1 MNELELFVQPG
12 VISALLFIFLDIFTV
27 GILDIVLARLVC
39 LAYYRNINEGKPV
52 SVKSADIPGLSNY
65 LLGQSFSLINIV
77 ALGTK
82 LALLGVVLAA
92 NMSIQTR
99 GTKTN
104 VESRDATFAFDPTDE
119 DREVGR
125 KYKVRRRLET
135 SKSCFEEKNDVLI
148 YYPLRFNLK
157 NGTILDG
164 PDFPA
169 EDSENEMY
177 DVDDATVVCM
187 SPSQVGNEE
196 PLVTV
201 LGCTRTEEEGQCL
214 TVISRNTSKKV
225 TINYV
230 EGDTYSGEIT
240 HKYLNFDTDGVKS
253 LWGEYANP
261 VLTCL
266 STQIGVTTDGAS
278 SKYSHCLLVSV
289 EYPKDS
295 EVETIVERWI
305 LSPAKGD
312 PDKFDSFVMEYPG
325 IRFKGEVPFGKLA
338 AAQYLELPFPFTDYR
353 TLSGDLVAQASK
365 YEYSPKR
372 VAILEKVDTPVT
384 VIGYWAVG
392 MVVGSILIVVVG
404 FIITVILLRK
414 DTRPR
419 FNTINGLSSIVR
431 EEHEP
436 SGRSYTAGESAVL
449 GLRFTNADSLHFGPL
464 SSKDEG
470 TAFQEGYDIS

>member
-1 MNELELFVQPG
+1 MKELELFVQPG

-65 LLGQSFSLINIV
+65 LLGQSLSPINIV

-82 LALLGVVLAA
+82 LVLLGVVLAA

-104 VESRDATFAFDPTDE
+104 IESRNATFAFDPTDNE
-119 DREVGR
+119 REVGGN
-125 KYKVRRRLET
+125 YKVRRRLET
-135 SKSCFEEKNDVLI
+135 SKSCFEEDGDELI

-157 NGTILDG
+157 NGTVLEG

-169 EDSENEMY
+169 AENEKEMY

-187 SPSQVGNEE
+187 SPSQVGNYESM
-196 PLVTV
+196 VTV
-201 LGCTRTEEEGQCL
+201 LGCTRKDPGQCL
-214 TVISRNTSKKV
+214 TVISRNTTKDVS
-225 TINYV
+225 IDYE
-230 EGDTYSGEIT
+230 EGETYSGEIT
-240 HKYLNFDTDGVKS
+240 HRYLNFDEAGVRR
-253 LWGEYANP
+253 LWSEYDNP

-266 STQIGVTTDGAS
+266 TTQIGVTKNSES
-278 SKYSHCLLVSV
+278 SKYSHCLLVSI
-289 EYPKDS
+289 ED
-295 EVETIVERWI
+295 EEDETIVERWI
-305 LSPAKGD
+305 LSPAGKGSS
-312 PDKFDSFVMEYPG
+312 KEFDEFVMEYPG
-325 IRFKGEVPFGKLA
+325 IRFKGKVEFGQLA

-365 YEYSPKR
+365 YEYSPKS
-372 VAILEKVDTPVT
+372 VELLVKVETPVT

-392 MVVGSILIVVVG
+392 MVVGSILIVVLG
-404 FIITVILLRK
+404 LIITVILLRK

-470 TAFQEGYDIS
+470 TAYQEGYDIS